1 MDVDGLKGLGKFCPS
16 ENVNGTDSFKAT
28 SVELSTLI
36 KTVSR
41 QYSMDETDKE
51 EKAISIGTSRFPDCD
66 EENLTAILLL
76 NFC

>member
-1 MDVDGLKGLGKFCPS
+1 MLSFTLAEEGRAYRMDVDGLKGLGKFCPS

-51 EKAISIGTSRFPDCD
+51 YYYRKNSF
-66 EENLTAILLL
+66 
-76 NFC
+76 